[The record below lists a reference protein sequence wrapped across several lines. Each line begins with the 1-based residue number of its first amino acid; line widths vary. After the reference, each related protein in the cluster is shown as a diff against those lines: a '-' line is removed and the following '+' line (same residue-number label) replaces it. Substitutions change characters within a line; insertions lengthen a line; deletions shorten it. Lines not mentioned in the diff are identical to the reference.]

1 MKKKNLCKKIAG
13 ICLVAMMAVGSIGR
27 YAEAK
32 TFYVRDNDGRDH
44 YAEAVS
50 SINQASGSA
59 RTTSIETSYG
69 HCSVSATFSW
79 YDSYESTIPLYS
91 YGGNAGGM
99 HGAEVTMRNIYSAN
113 LVKRATVSATHTIFE
128 IYTDNSESTGTVD
141 SHTYQ

>member
-50 SINQASGSA
+50 SINRTSGSA

-79 YDSYESTIPLYS
+79 FSDDKWTTRVYS
-91 YGGNAGGM
+91 NGGNAGGM
-99 HGAEVTMRNIYSAN
+99 HGAEVTMRFSGNAELVHSAKVN
-113 LVKRATVSATHTIFE
+113 ATHTIFE
-128 IYTDNSESTGTVD
+128 VYTDNSESTSTVD
-141 SHTYQ
+141 NHTY